1 MAKILIIKLGYSETL
16 DKEISRVTSLGD
28 VLRTTVVLH
37 LFKKDIVTW
46 LVDEEAYPLLKD
58 NKYISTIF
66 IYNSN
71 SLSKIQKQS
80 YDVVINFE
88 KNPDICMFSDSIKTN
103 KHYGFRFDK
112 DTHNM
117 GYYKGSETAFNIC
130 NNIDIKRNN
139 KKSWQQIIMEM
150 CGGYWDKEDYVLGY
164 KPKSKQKYDIGL
176 NWAVGVKWPNKFWP
190 KKYWVKL
197 AELLEGSY
205 NYSWQRGLDNV
216 NDYIEWINSCRL
228 IITADS
234 LAQHIAIALGKK
246 ILVLYGPTNYFE
258 TYLYDRG
265 NVLLP
270 SVNYKCMPCVKNR
283 CIQKKSCM
291 NFIEPEKVI
300 EEIQNV
306 LEKTA
311 IKL

>member
-1 MAKILIIKLGYSETL
+1 MSKILIIKLGYSETL
-16 DKEISRVTSLGD
+16 DREISRVTSLGD

-58 NKYISTIF
+58 NKYINKIF

-71 SLSKIQKQS
+71 SLLKIQRQS

-88 KNPDICMFSDSIKTN
+88 KNPDICMFSDSIKS
-103 KHYGFRFDK
+103 KKRYGFKFDK
-112 DTHNM
+112 DTHSM
-117 GYYKGSETAFNIC
+117 QYYKGSELAFNIC

-139 KKSWQQIIMEM
+139 KKSWQQIIIEM
-150 CGGYWDKEDYVLGY
+150 CKGRWNKEDYVLGY
-164 KPKSKQKYDIGL
+164 QPKLKHKYDVGL
-176 NWAVGVKWPNKFWP
+176 NWAVGAKWPNKLWP

-197 AELLEGSY
+197 AELLEGYY
-205 NYSWQRGLDNV
+205 NYSWQEGLNNV
-216 NDYIEWINSCRL
+216 YDYIEWINSCRL

-234 LAQHIAIALGKK
+234 LAQHIAIALKK
-246 ILVLYGPTNYFE
+246 KLLVLYGPTNYFE

-265 NVLLP
+265 EVLLP
-270 SVNYKCMPCVKNR
+270 SVNYKCMPCMKNR

-291 NFIEPEKVI
+291 SFIEPEKVI
-300 EEIQNV
+300 IEIRNI
-306 LEKTA
+306 LGKDFN
-311 IKL
+311 